1 MGSLDGERI
10 VVTGASR
17 GLGEAMAIGYARE
30 GARLVLAA
38 RSRDDLDRVR
48 ALCAAAGAEVHVQIA
63 DVADEDQVA
72 ALVAFAVAQ
81 LGGIDVFVANAGTS
95 YPGLTDKRY
104 TTLDTYD
111 TDIVDRVMR
120 VNAIGMWLCMKHA
133 LPVLPDQHGSF
144 IAIGSETGRIARA
157 GSGIY
162 AVSKACVDVLVAIA
176 AGEAAERGVRV
187 NCLTPGGMVDTH
199 LFGPDKMPEFLKHLP
214 MGYSETDVIVP
225 AAIWL
230 AGDGSRGVTGA
241 QLAGRDFNAAGPE
254 QILAQLTASA
264 GGAAPTAVVGSV

>member
-1 MGSLDGERI
+1 MAALQDKRI

-17 GLGEAMAIGYARE
+17 GLGEAMAVGYARE

-38 RSRDDLDRVR
+38 RSRDDLERVR
-48 ALCAAAGAEVHVQIA
+48 ALCADAGAEVHVCVT
-63 DVADEDQVA
+63 DVAEEDQVQS
-72 ALVAFAVAQ
+72 LVRAAVAE

-111 TDIVDRVMR
+111 ADIVERVMR
-120 VNAIGMWLCMKHA
+120 VNAIGMWSCMKA
-133 LPVLPDQHGSF
+133 AIPVLDEGASF

-162 AVSKACVDVLVAIA
+162 AVSKACVDVLVTIA

-199 LFGPDKMPEFLKHLP
+199 LFGPDKMPEHLKQLP
-214 MGYSETDVIVP
+214 MGYSEPGVIVP
-225 AAIWL
+225 AAVWLASDESRAVNGAQLSGRHFNATGAAQVLAEL
-230 AGDGSRGVTGA
+230 AGDTGA
-241 QLAGRDFNAAGPE
+241 AG
-254 QILAQLTASA
+254 S
-264 GGAAPTAVVGSV
+264 TAVAGSV